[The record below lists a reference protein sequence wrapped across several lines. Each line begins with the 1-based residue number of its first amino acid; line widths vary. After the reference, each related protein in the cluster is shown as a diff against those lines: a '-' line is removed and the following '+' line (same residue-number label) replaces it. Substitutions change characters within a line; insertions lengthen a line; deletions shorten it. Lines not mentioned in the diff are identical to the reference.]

1 MQQGDEGRSTPAHH
15 VLAKTKTR
23 LVSLCQVHAG
33 GEEGIRVG
41 TGRKFCLRV
50 GPGFFDPCTG
60 RAGPARG
67 PRIYGPKFRLRAKSR
82 GKLVFK

>member
-33 GEEGIRVG
+33 GKKANMYGLEWVSRPFQYFPYMGKR
-41 TGRKFCLRV
+41 
-50 GPGFFDPCTG
+50 PSSHFDG
-60 RAGPARG
+60 
-67 PRIYGPKFRLRAKSR
+67 L
-82 GKLVFK
+82 